1 MSNIFF
7 GYTKKKMWYD
17 VQIFMNTSGYEDRD
31 GEMCKTQIR
40 ILTSAYRIHLNS
52 KQNTTQAAPSKK
64 PPCFD
69 ELHIILSDKP
79 TTVPHFLAS
88 FSGLTYEGSEEPDN
102 LHGENLAASNI
113 DMAEELSNST

>member
-1 MSNIFF
+1 M
-7 GYTKKKMWYD
+7 
-17 VQIFMNTSGYEDRD
+17 QIIMNASEYEDRD
-31 GEMCKTQIR
+31 REMCKTQLH
-40 ILTSAYRIHLNS
+40 ILTSGYRMHLSS

-64 PPCFD
+64 TPCFD

-88 FSGLTYEGSEEPDN
+88 SSGLTDEGSEEPDS

-113 DMAEELSNST
+113 DMAEELLNST